1 MGAANG
7 GAPKPGAERLQR
19 VLADLGVA
27 SRRKCEALI
36 EEGHVRVNGETV
48 QTLPAFVSITDKV
61 EVDGVVVQRGRGAPR
76 PRGTTDSPDAPRLSR
91 KEQREADRPDPPT
104 RLLYIALYKPRG
116 VVTSASD
123 PAGRRTVLDLV
134 KHPSGARLF
143 PVGRLDYET
152 QGLLLLTN
160 DGELANRL
168 THPRYGVHKT
178 YRALVKGSLD
188 DAAVRA
194 LEDGIY
200 LAERKEGKTVGAART
215 ARVKI
220 EIVKRDRDRTVLD
233 IALQEGRNRQVR
245 RMLAKAGCQV
255 KRLVRTRIGPL
266 ALRGLAVGQWRE
278 LTRDELRTLRAAA
291 AGELPG
297 ALAGATGEALTATPD
312 HAPVS
317 RRNVAR
323 AAGKR
328 PVSTG
333 RRTRPASDG
342 REGARPRRPRNPRNP
357 GNPRNPRSP
366 GKPGGGRGGS
376 TRRR

>member
-1 MGAANG
+1 MMGSTSA
-7 GAPKPGAERLQR
+7 GAPRAGAERLQR

-48 QTLPAFVSITDKV
+48 QTLPAFVSIADKV
-61 EVDGVVVQRGRGAPR
+61 EVDGVVVQRGRAPGTRGAPR
-76 PRGTTDSPDAPRLSR
+76 PRGASDSSDAPRPSR
-91 KEQREADRPDPPT
+91 KEQRAADRPDPPT

-245 RMLAKAGCQV
+245 RMLAKAGCPV
-255 KRLVRTRIGPL
+255 KRLVRTQIGPL

-291 AGELPG
+291 AGL
-297 ALAGATGEALTATPD
+297 TGEAVAAATSD
-312 HAPVS
+312 EAPVS
-317 RRNVAR
+317 RRSAAR

-328 PVSTG
+328 PASPG

-342 REGARPRRPRNPRNP
+342 REGARPRRPRNPR
-357 GNPRNPRSP
+357 RP